1 MTAQI
6 LALNIFSNE
15 KVEEERELHK
25 EITGARAGSGNTQGK
40 PEQCAGPGSKEAL
53 KKTKGW
59 GMLKG
64 HRSRPERA
72 LNGQDWIIL
81 TNEQKNVVLDYKPNY
96 KYPCSY

>member
-15 KVEEERELHK
+15 KVEERELHK

-53 KKTKGW
+53 RKQRDG
-59 GMLKG
+59 
-64 HRSRPERA
+64 A
-72 LNGQDWIIL
+72 
-81 TNEQKNVVLDYKPNY
+81 
-96 KYPCSY
+96 C